1 MNDEWLHKIHD
12 RMADYEADE
21 PDGLWASIEKA
32 REEGAVW
39 HRGSKRL
46 VVLLWSRRLS
56 VAAALL
62 AFVVTLGLYLVNNPS
77 HTGNLSLQ
85 AGMAGESGSKSDI
98 ANPKEEAPQIVY
110 ADNSASNAP
119 GMAARIASASRIVSE
134 GSKRIAETAECVEP
148 GMPLERVTETMDK
161 EESKP
166 QVAVLEKRD
175 SVAKALKERLRDKE
189 KSDGRMFYASIAPR
203 SKGGDRLSVSLYASG
218 GTGSMLNHQSVGNF
232 LNSAAGPDNASWKD
246 NPMLGIL
253 AFNQG
258 KAIETDI
265 KHRLPIRTGL
275 SFTYNITDRL
285 GIESGVSYTN
295 LISDIREGSED
306 HYVAG
311 EQSLHYIGIPVNL
324 KYRFFSW
331 QRLHLYG
338 SAGVLGE
345 KCVSAK
351 IDKSFILNNRTEETK
366 TERISDRPLQWSVNT
381 SVGMQVD
388 IINSIGL
395 YAEPGISYYFKDGTD
410 LQTIYKEK
418 PLNFNLNFGIRFSFG
433 K

>member
-12 RMADYEADE
+12 RMADYEVDE
-21 PDGLWASIEKA
+21 PEGLWASIENA
-32 REEGAVW
+32 RVENSGGLHTSRRRVIM
-39 HRGSKRL
+39 
-46 VVLLWSRRLS
+46 LWCRRLS

-62 AFVVTLGLYLVNNPS
+62 AVVITACLYIIDNPL
-77 HTGNLSLQ
+77 HVEKLPLS
-85 AGMAGESGSKSDI
+85 ADESRQSILAVKRESPD
-98 ANPKEEAPQIVY
+98 NDVPQNIHSRNAATIPTY
-110 ADNSASNAP
+110 A
-119 GMAARIASASRIVSE
+119 AARKALSVSE
-134 GSKRIAETAECVEP
+134 QMEETTVWAESV
-148 GMPLERVTETMDK
+148 MPIENDCQIK
-161 EESKP
+161 EVPNP
-166 QVAVLEKRD
+166 QVAEQEKRD
-175 SVAKALKERLRDKE
+175 SVAKALKEKLRDTQ
-189 KSDGRMFYASIAPR
+189 KSGGKVFYASIAPR
-203 SKGGDRLSVSLYASG
+203 SSGNDRLSVSIYASG
-218 GTGSMLNHQSVGNF
+218 GTGSMMNHQSVGNF
-232 LNSAAGPDNASWKD
+232 LNSATGPDNASWKD
-246 NPMLGIL
+246 NTMLGIL

-258 KAIETDI
+258 RTIETDI

-295 LISDIREGSED
+295 LVSDIREGSED

-311 EQSLHYIGIPVNL
+311 EQSLHYIGIPINL

-351 IDKSFILNNRTEETK
+351 MDKSFILNNRTEETM
-366 TERISDRPLQWSVNT
+366 TERISDKPLQWSVNA
-381 SVGMQVD
+381 SAGVQID

-433 K
+433 Q